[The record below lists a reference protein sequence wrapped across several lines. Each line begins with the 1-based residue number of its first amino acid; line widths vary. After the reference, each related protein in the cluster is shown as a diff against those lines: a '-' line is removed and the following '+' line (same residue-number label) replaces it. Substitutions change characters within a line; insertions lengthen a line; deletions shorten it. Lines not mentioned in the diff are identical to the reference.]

1 MMKAHTTLKL
11 FSIIVLG
18 TVAVGTISGCGQ
30 KPTDSS
36 TATQQEV
43 AQLQMEL
50 DQLANAVGRLEFR
63 LYELENHHGDTADM
77 PAQTEPNIS
86 AHDNNEPDSGK
97 RYDLTPV
104 E

>member
-1 MMKAHTTLKL
+1 MIKANTTLKL
-11 FSIIVLG
+11 FSLIVLG
-18 TVAVGTISGCGQ
+18 TVAVGTVSGCSQ
-30 KPTDSS
+30 KAADNS
-36 TATQQEV
+36 TAKQQEI

-63 LYELENHHGDTADM
+63 LYELETHHSDTADM
-77 PAQTEPNIS
+77 PARTEPSIS
-86 AHDNNEPDSGK
+86 AQDNNEPDSGK